1 MVSVTHFAQYL
12 LKLDPQKNVARLAL
26 YHYLKN
32 ICDIQ
37 AELKPQMIRD
47 FYSRILNFP
56 YWQSN
61 HKALGEIVAQDLE
74 GFLTEVGLK
83 WDNESL
89 RHAHQVQWL
98 ELKQPEDFH
107 ALIQDECNRIAK
119 PGDRVKLIP
128 ISENQMLAL
137 VLFSTG
143 NMRIQVFSNV
153 AMVQGAKLR
162 PLMPLT
168 HLEYDSKM
176 DLQTHFDHL
185 LEGPML
191 TLNKFQIT
199 DEGLRG
205 WILRGYTLQ
214 KYETLNGGNL
224 TQNPELFYTLKRI
237 EKYYI
242 NPQSDPFYLELVGIL
257 EKAYQL
263 LSQGHPDAPRMGE
276 AALQRGKQ
284 ALKNIFPNDKLLL
297 LLVSNI
303 EYYLFSKNENRS
315 QEWQKSPN

>member
-32 ICDIQ
+32 ICDIN
-37 AELKPQMIRD
+37 AELQPEMIRS

-61 HKALGEIVAQDLE
+61 HKTLGEVVANDLE
-74 GFLTEVGLK
+74 NFLMESHLK
-83 WDNESL
+83 WDLSQI
-89 RHAHQVQWL
+89 RHAHQVQWV
-98 ELKQPEDFH
+98 EIKQADDFK
-107 ALIQDECNRIAK
+107 ALIQDECSKVCKA
-119 PGDRVKLIP
+119 GDRSKVIP
-128 ISENQMLAL
+128 ISDTQMLAL
-137 VLFSTG
+137 ILFATG

-153 AMVQGAKLR
+153 AMVEGAKLK

-176 DLQTHFDHL
+176 DLQMHFDHL

-191 TLNKFQIT
+191 TLNRFQVT
-199 DEGLRG
+199 DDGVRG

-214 KYETLNGGNL
+214 KYETLNGGTL
-224 TQNPELFYTLKRI
+224 AQNPELFYTLKRI
-237 EKYYI
+237 EKHYI

-263 LSQGHPDAPRMGE
+263 LSQGHHDAPRMGE

-303 EYYLFSKNENRS
+303 EYYLFSKNESRPT
-315 QEWQKSPN
+315 EWKAPN